1 MKTKKNGK
9 TLRVAGLL
17 LALVLV
23 TSCFVGGT
31 FAKYTTSGGG
41 SEAARVAKFG
51 VKVQGWGDDAVFK
64 KTYASNTA
72 GYEAETVIS
81 MDKVVAP
88 GTKSDESGIL
98 MTRVTG
104 TPEVAVKVEYGAA
117 VNLIGTWE
125 YKDAESNT
133 TEFYCPLIIKVGE
146 TEIKGRECTSKEV
159 FANKVQDAIIA
170 LGGTYPAGTK
180 LDDIAGL
187 QTKISWEWPFEVTK
201 VDGKVDHTI
210 DAKDTYLG
218 NLAATATGIDVPTV
232 SIHMSTTVTQ
242 ID

>member
-31 FAKYTTSGGG
+31 FAKYVTHGGG
-41 SEAARVAKFG
+41 MDEARVAKFG
-51 VKVQGWGDDAVFK
+51 VTVQGWGDDAVFK
-64 KTYASNTA
+64 NTYASNTA
-72 GYEAETVIS
+72 GYEADTVVS
-81 MDKVVAP
+81 LNKVVAP
-88 GTKSDESGIL
+88 GTKSAEDGIL
-98 MTRVTG
+98 MTKVTG

-117 VNLIGTWE
+117 VSLIGKWE
-125 YKDAESNT
+125 YKANENADP
-133 TEFYCPLIIKVGE
+133 EFYCPLIIKVGN
-146 TEIKGRECTSKEV
+146 TEIKGRDCTDATD
-159 FANKVQDAIIA
+159 FANKVQNAIIA
-170 LGGTYPAGTK
+170 LGGTYAAGTK
-180 LDDIAGL
+180 LDDIPKL
-187 QTKISWEWPFEVTK
+187 QTKISWEWPFEVK
-201 VDGKVDHTI
+201 VGENVDHTI

-218 NLAATATGIDVPTV
+218 NLAATATGTDVPTV